1 MSNKLGGRQGTSY
14 LGTNA
19 ASPPNWTFHTDSPTI
34 YNSQNFSLG
43 DMWLNTTLQDAF
55 VLTSLAF
62 NPISNVREAVWFQFA
77 NGPQTGTINQ
87 LIAADGTIANPL
99 NGQITFPNAV
109 ITANTNPVSN
119 ILTSVQPNNGS
130 DFLINLTPQIY
141 LRNDVNGVDSI
152 TLEQISVS
160 GGAWNSTLKFLRA
173 DGTIAVPTAVSNDFG
188 LGSIRWFGY
197 TGSGYTAAPSACIK
211 SLVKGA
217 VVDNANPALSSVP
230 ACIAFAVSETQL
242 TGPFDL
248 NSLDIKLQIDP
259 NGQVYIKNCTVLPG
273 DALTV
278 TSGNINIT
286 GTGVGAGG
294 NIKMPA
300 TNAGGTQGVVTLNT
314 NRFISNYLNTTAVGI
329 NASNFTHTGLFGS
342 AFGNDV
348 LSSLTTGASNSGF
361 GNGALSE
368 CTEGA
373 NNSCFGYVSGFN
385 IIDGGGN
392 CGYGDGSILNLTSG
406 DNNIAIGGDS
416 LSNLVT
422 GDNNI
427 CVGDASGFSY
437 TGAESS
443 NICVGNSGII
453 AESNTI
459 RVGTSGAGVGQQN
472 RFFAAGIRGITT
484 GVNDAIAVL
493 IDSAGQL
500 GTVSSSIRYKE
511 NVQDMGLSSDN
522 LMKLRPVTFN
532 YKEDA
537 SKSKAYGLIA
547 EEVAEI
553 FPDLVVYNPE
563 GEIETV
569 KYHLLASIL
578 LNEVQKLSKRI
589 EHLESKLEE
598 LL

>member
-62 NPISNVREAVWFQFA
+62 NHVSNVREAVWFQFA

-141 LRNDVNGVDSI
+141 LRNDVVSTDSI

-160 GGAWNSTLKFLRA
+160 GGAWASTLKFLRA
-173 DGTIAVPTAVSNDFG
+173 DGTIAAPTAVSNNFG

-197 TGSGYTAAPSACIK
+197 TDTGYTGTPSACIK
-211 SLVKGA
+211 AIVKGA
-217 VVDNANPALSSVP
+217 VTGTPQAVP
-230 ACIAFAVSETQL
+230 TCLAFAVSETEL
-242 TGPFDL
+242 TVPFDL
-248 NSLDIKLQIDP
+248 ASSDIKLQIDP
-259 NGQVYIKNCTVLPG
+259 NGQVWIKNCTVLPG

-329 NASNFTHTGLFGS
+329 NASNFTHTGLFGA
-342 AFGNDV
+342 AFGNGV
-348 LSSLTTGASNSGF
+348 LSSLTTGVSNSGF
-361 GNGALSE
+361 GNGALTN

-385 IIDGGGN
+385 IITGNGN
-392 CGYGDGSILNLTSG
+392 CGYGDGSILNLNSG
-406 DNNIAIGGDS
+406 DNNTAIGGDS
-416 LSNLVT
+416 LANLLT

-427 CVGDASGFSY
+427 CVGDTSGFSY

-443 NICVGNSGII
+443 NICVGNSGIV
-453 AESNTI
+453 AENNTI

-589 EHLESKLEE
+589 EHLESKLKE

>member
-1 MSNKLGGRQGTSY
+1 MSNALGGRQGTSY

-130 DFLINLTPQIY
+130 DFLINLTPQIS
-141 LRNDVNGVDSI
+141 LRNNVNGVDSI

-173 DGTIAVPTAVSNDFG
+173 DGTIAAPTAVSNNFG

-197 TGSGYTAAPSACIK
+197 TDTGYTGAPSACIK
-211 SLVKGA
+211 AIVKGA
-217 VVDNANPALSSVP
+217 VTGTPQAVP
-230 ACIAFAVSETQL
+230 TCLAFAVSETEL
-242 TGPFDL
+242 TVPFDL
-248 NSLDIKLQIDP
+248 SSSDIKLQIDP

-286 GTGVGAGG
+286 GTGVNAGG

-329 NASNFTHTGLFGS
+329 NASNFTHSGLYGA
-342 AFGNDV
+342 AFGNSV
-348 LSSLTTGASNSGF
+348 LANLTTGVSNSGF

-385 IIDGGGN
+385 IIDGDGN

-406 DNNIAIGGDS
+406 NNNVAIGGDS
-416 LSNLVT
+416 LANLVT
-422 GDNNI
+422 GNSNT

-443 NICVGNSGII
+443 NICVGNSGTL

-459 RVGTSGAGVGQQN
+459 RVGTSGAGVGEQN
-472 RFFAAGIRGITT
+472 RFFAAGVRGITT

-537 SKSKAYGLIA
+537 SKSKTYGLIA

-553 FPDLVVYNPE
+553 FPDLVVYNSE
-563 GEIETV
+563 EEIETV
-569 KYHLLASIL
+569 KYHLLAPIL

-589 EHLESKLEE
+589 EHLESKLKE